1 MAEVIKINL
10 KYSKIE
16 ITATTKTIGKT
27 EIEMES
33 LTRYKYNK

>member
-10 KYSKIE
+10 EDSKID

-27 EIEMES
+27 EIEMEA
-33 LTRYKYNK
+33 LTAV

>member
-1 MAEVIKINL
+1 MKKITKFSWLKLL

-33 LTRYKYNK
+33 LTAV